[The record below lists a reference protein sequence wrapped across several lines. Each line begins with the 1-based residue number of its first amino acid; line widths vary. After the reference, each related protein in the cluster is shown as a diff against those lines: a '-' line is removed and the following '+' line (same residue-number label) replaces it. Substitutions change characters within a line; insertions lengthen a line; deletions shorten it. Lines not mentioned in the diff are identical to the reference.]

1 MAKPPVLT
9 STRALYAVVALF
21 ILASST
27 PADAVLG
34 ADAASISA
42 DHARLSGGQKR
53 PLNMRNPQ
61 LQAHEIAMV
70 DGSSIR
76 EYVAPNGVVFAVA
89 WSTRFK
95 PDLMSLLGR
104 HAASYAA
111 AASDAMKVPGI
122 KRSVVLQRDDL
133 VVQASSHLNSF
144 VGKAYLRSMVPTGV
158 NIDEL
163 R

>member
-104 HAASYAA
+104 WNWWAPAFISRAC
-111 AASDAMKVPGI
+111 P
-122 KRSVVLQRDDL
+122 
-133 VVQASSHLNSF
+133 
-144 VGKAYLRSMVPTGV
+144 
-158 NIDEL
+158 IDNPVESG
-163 R
+163 RISA